1 MTTMT
6 FFQIG
11 STDLSAF
18 ADIQNFNINQD
29 DVFQDWTDGNW
40 IDHRDVVR
48 QRITGSFQLGFKR
61 SADWTAF
68 LALIA
73 AEKLTAGYFP
83 VTVYVNNLGAPR
95 TINAFLDL
103 KAAAKWDLLNERFW
117 KVVTVT
123 LTER

>member
-18 ADIQNFNINQD
+18 ADIQNFNINQA

-40 IDHRDVVR
+40 IGHRDVVR
-48 QRITGSFQLGFKR
+48 QRITGSLQLGFKR

-83 VTVYVNNLGAPR
+83 VTVYVNNLGATR

-103 KAAAKWDLLNERFW
+103 QAAAKWDLLNERFW